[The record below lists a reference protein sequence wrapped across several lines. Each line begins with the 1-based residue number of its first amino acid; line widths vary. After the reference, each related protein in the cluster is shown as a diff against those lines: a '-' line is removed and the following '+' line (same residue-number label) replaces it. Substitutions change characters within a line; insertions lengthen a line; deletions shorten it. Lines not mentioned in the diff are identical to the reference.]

1 MEFTVTFECDSFL
14 SSSSKVVEKP
24 YTDTIGL
31 AGLDFARRYLN
42 NPELPASKLAGE
54 IKGLHIPSYRVVITE
69 DTARKIHHFQGNKAS
84 NNVYVTVPAKSLS
97 PYTTIGV
104 QNADGDGDL
113 QLYWSLDIDAIL
125 HDWMTA
131 GGPLKWDPEKTEKS
145 LEELLQ
151 VSPPVELKVVRKK
164 RKNIG
169 ALFITDDGV
178 TAVYAG
184 PDGVVEQIV
193 FKTETE
199 VREYLQGVEI

>member
-1 MEFTVTFECDSFL
+1 M
-14 SSSSKVVEKP
+14 
-24 YTDTIGL
+24 
-31 AGLDFARRYLN
+31 
-42 NPELPASKLAGE
+42 
-54 IKGLHIPSYRVVITE
+54 
-69 DTARKIHHFQGNKAS
+69 
-84 NNVYVTVPAKSLS
+84 TVPAKSLS